1 MLPQVQSFHDA
12 MTGTV
17 SHIVYAGGC
26 STCAVIDPVLDY
38 DAASGRTSTAS
49 LDRIVAFIGEQQL
62 NVAWILETHAH
73 ADHLSGAVELKRRVG
88 GAIAIGERIADVR
101 SLFSTTFD
109 LADEHGFDRLLGPDE
124 ELMIGTLRAHA
135 IPAPGHTPAD
145 MAYLIGDALFVGDTL
160 FMPDLGTAR
169 CDFPGGDA
177 RALYASI
184 QRLLA
189 LPESTR
195 VFVCH
200 DYPPAGRDARFST
213 TIAEQRQRNIHV
225 RDGISESDFVTMR
238 TTRDA
243 TLKVPALLFP
253 AMQVNLCGGHL
264 PAFDRNGRR
273 YMRIPIE
280 ETAPSTNDSAMS
292 ATPDDQKIELM
303 RHLLL
308 STAAA
313 Y

>member
-12 MTGTV
+12 VTGTV
-17 SHIVYAGGC
+17 SHIVHLGRR
-26 STCAVIDPVLDY
+26 STCAVIDPVMDY

-49 LDRIVAFIGEQQL
+49 LDRIVAFIRVQQL

-88 GAIAIGERIADVR
+88 GTIAIGERIADVR
-101 SLFSTTFD
+101 SMFSMTFD
-109 LADEHGFDRLLGPDE
+109 LPDEHGFDHLLGADE
-124 ELMIGTLRAHA
+124 ELSIGTLRARA
-135 IPAPGHTPAD
+135 MPAPGHTPAD

-177 RALYASI
+177 RTLYASI

-189 LPESTR
+189 LPGSTR

-200 DYPPAGRDARFST
+200 DYPAAGRCARFST
-213 TIAEQRQRNIHV
+213 TIAEQRRHNIHV
-225 RDGISESDFVTMR
+225 RDGISESEFVAMR
-238 TTRDA
+238 TTRDL
-243 TLKVPALLFP
+243 TLQVPALLFP

-264 PAFDRNGRR
+264 PGIDHNGRR

-280 ETAPSTNDSAMS
+280 EAPLVEDAS
-292 ATPDDQKIELM
+292 
-303 RHLLL
+303 
-308 STAAA
+308 
-313 Y
+313 